1 MNIKNTVPWVDK
13 KYCHEYGKNSVLLKS
28 KNAKHIILRSTFKKS
43 PKSHPFRNFELGKKL

>member
-43 PKSHPFRNFELGKKL
+43 TNSYHIQKF